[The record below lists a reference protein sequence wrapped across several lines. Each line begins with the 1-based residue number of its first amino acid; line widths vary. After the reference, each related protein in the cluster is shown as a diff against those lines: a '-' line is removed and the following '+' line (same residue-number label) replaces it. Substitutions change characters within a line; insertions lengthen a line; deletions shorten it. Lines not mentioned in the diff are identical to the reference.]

1 MNTLK
6 TYRNVPIIF
15 KNNLRKYNTM
25 DVIFQNPL
33 YGILESFDYT
43 FELLIKD
50 IGLELID
57 IVYGTALS
65 NKGDAVL
72 NILDTNA
79 GKKIYNKIQN
89 NKYGALVFKCFELN
103 NHKLLISSFNLVLG
117 KTQKEI
123 LEKMP
128 KPDKRKIFNL
138 KG

>member
-1 MNTLK
+1 MNKLK

-15 KNNLRKYNTM
+15 KNNLKKYDIN

-50 IGLELID
+50 IGLELVD
-57 IVYGTALS
+57 IVYGAVLS
-65 NKGDAVL
+65 NSGDAVL

-89 NKYGALVFKCFELN
+89 NKYGALVFKCFELD

-117 KTQKEI
+117 KTKKEI